1 MKIRALF
8 YILLVIAFS
17 ACTSSNKKIDGIWLA
32 NSSQNTDTSAV
43 TSADS
48 LKVFKTLDGSFFNF
62 ESSKCNFRLSSYYA
76 QGKWE
81 RENKNTVKITTDDKS
96 SFVFKINQLSE
107 DSLSLILISKNS
119 ASSLAEQIAT
129 NTNILLT
136 RNNEEYKKEEN
147 PYSRLNNEWALKPNQ
162 KMTPPEV
169 KQKVLKYLKYINLV
183 LNDPIDNS
191 SYLNV
196 LANPIV
202 IAKNGLGL
210 KDINEVSPF
219 WKNAF
224 YDQNDF
230 TYGYNM
236 VRAGCCSPLQIP
248 STTDMVI
255 RNTNLIKQISVWV
268 DNTAK

>member
-1 MKIRALF
+1 MKIRTLF
-8 YILLVIAFS
+8 YVLLVVVMS
-17 ACTSSNKKIDGIWLA
+17 ACTSSSKKIDGIWLA
-32 NSSQNTDTSAV
+32 NSSQDSSTSAV
-43 TSADS
+43 SSSDS
-48 LKVFKTLDGSFFNF
+48 LKSPETPDGSFFNL
-62 ESSKCNFRLSSYYA
+62 ESNNCNFRLFSYYA

-81 RENKNTVKITTDDKS
+81 RQNENTLKITTDDKS

-107 DSLSLILISKNS
+107 DSLSLMLISKNS
-119 ASSLAEQIAT
+119 ASPLAEQIAT

-136 RNNEEYKKEEN
+136 RNTEEYKKDEN

-162 KMTPPEV
+162 KMTPLEV
-169 KQKVLKYLKYINLV
+169 KQKVLKYLKYIELV

-191 SYLNV
+191 GYLNV
-196 LANPIV
+196 LTNPIV

-236 VRAGCCSPLQIP
+236 VRAGCCSPLQFP
-248 STTDMVI
+248 KTTDMVI